1 MISSVTVIV
10 DRYSPYAFSSVGIER
25 CVNPNHR
32 SCSGRCSVNHRISHD
47 LVEIKTDVLI
57 VGAGIAGLRASIEA
71 KKHEANVLIVVKGIY
86 GASGCSLSPSEASA
100 IGPWSDPKDSI
111 ARHLEDMIIGGKQ
124 FLCDQALTKIQAHEG
139 AERLLELE
147 KWGLFWDRDSNGRIS
162 LFPSSTLGEP
172 GQAPVDRWITI
183 GRIGSRAEGPFWT
196 GHGTVD
202 ILRDEVNRLG
212 IPHIQEA
219 IVSQI
224 LVTDNRVTGAI
235 AYDYLHC
242 KVLVIRCAAVIIAT
256 GDAGQVYF
264 PHTMVSGEGTGD
276 GYALAYE
283 AGAQLLDMEQF
294 EFMATMHAFPDSARG
309 KAVLENP
316 TEAGGMTYLRNN
328 LGERFMLRYCPDTK
342 EASRQDQLGNAMWQ
356 EVKAG
361 RGGPHGGVFV
371 DLRHIPRS
379 LAKKSAPGR
388 LESLEKLGFDIQT
401 DLIEVFPVVHST
413 TGGIKIDETCQTRV
427 NGLYAAGQV
436 AFAVGDCLVEGGT
449 GIVDALVWGK
459 RAGEFAAIYSHSTDR
474 LEPPSW
480 AVEEEIVRINT
491 PLAKTMGTPP
501 INFMRK
507 LQHAMWNGASIVK
520 NEKDLLETL
529 HEISDIRERMHEM
542 CTAIKGGKFNYE
554 LREAIEVR
562 HMLTA
567 SEMIVRSSLMRKESR
582 NRFLRSDYP
591 NQDPDWLKHIV
602 IEKMVSGMKLSP
614 SPVEFPYVK
623 PKAMVG

>member
-1 MISSVTVIV
+1 MPHNSV
-10 DRYSPYAFSSVGIER
+10 E
-25 CVNPNHR
+25 
-32 SCSGRCSVNHRISHD
+32 
-47 LVEIKTDVLI
+47 VETDVLV

-71 KKHEANVLIVVKGIY
+71 KKHNARVLIVVKGIY

-111 ARHLEDMIIGGKQ
+111 DRHLEDMIVGGKQ
-124 FLCDQALTKIQAHEG
+124 FLCDQELTKTQAQEG

-147 KWGLFWDRDSNGRIS
+147 KWGLIWDRDPNGKIS

-172 GQAPVDRWITI
+172 GQAPVDRWITL
-183 GRIGSRAEGPFWT
+183 GRVGSRAEGPFWT

-202 ILRDEVNRLG
+202 VLRDEVNRLG
-212 IPHIQEA
+212 IPHVQEA
-219 IVSQI
+219 IVSKV

-235 AYDYLHC
+235 AYDYLNC
-242 KVLVIRCAAVIIAT
+242 KALVIKCPAVIIAT

-283 AGAQLLDMEQF
+283 AGAQLVDMEQF

-316 TEAGGMTYLRNN
+316 TEAGEMTYLRNN
-328 LGERFMLRYCPDTK
+328 LGERFMSRYYPETK

-388 LESLEKLGFDIQT
+388 LESLEKLGFDIET

-413 TGGIKIDETCQTRV
+413 TGGIKIDKSCQTRV
-427 NGLYAAGQV
+427 NGLFAAGQV

-459 RAGEFAAIYSHSTDR
+459 RAGEFSANYSHSTNHR
-474 LEPPSW
+474 EPSSS
-480 AVEEEIVRINT
+480 AVEEEIVLVNAPRD
-491 PLAKTMGTPP
+491 KVSGTPP
-501 INFMRK
+501 INFMRR

-520 NEKDLLETL
+520 NEKSLLETL
-529 HEISDIRERMHEM
+529 NEISDIRKRNHEM
-542 CTAIKGGKFNYE
+542 CTAIKDGKFNYE
-554 LREAIEVR
+554 LREAVEVR
-562 HMLTA
+562 HMVTT

-591 NQDPDWLKHIV
+591 NQDNDWLKHIV
-602 IEKMVSGMKLSP
+602 IEKTMSGMKLST
-614 SPVEFPYVK
+614 SPVEFQYVK
-623 PKAMVG
+623 PKGMIE